1 MTEHSHLTHPHPHPH
16 SQPVRSEPRSGRQK
30 IAVLVIHG
38 LGNQE
43 TSYAE
48 EFTRPI
54 YQALCKHWAG
64 DPRSP
69 ADDIV
74 FQPVYWAPLLQ
85 WRQNDLL
92 MRFDTHF
99 KLDFMPLRRL
109 FAGYL
114 GDVFAY
120 QPTPKHGDAYDLV
133 HECMA
138 AALAEAAIK
147 VGPEAP
153 LVIVG
158 HSLGGVIA
166 FNHFYEL
173 QFGHGCGY
181 SCANA
186 QHWRDSEIPLVRGE
200 TLAGLYTIGTPLA
213 LWTVRFLD
221 SGEAIR
227 VPAPQF
233 PTHYPGV
240 GGEWINLFDVDDII
254 AWPLRCVNAH
264 FAAAVT
270 EDREVQAGGM
280 FTGWNPAVHETY
292 ARCDAVIDTV
302 VQGIVRLYE
311 SVNPRPEPRPER

>member
-1 MTEHSHLTHPHPHPH
+1 MVDTDSQHATHHAHTHAPA
-16 SQPVRSEPRSGRQK
+16 EKGGAQK

-38 LGNQE
+38 LGNQD
-43 TSYAE
+43 SGYAE

-54 YQALCKHWAG
+54 YQGLCKHWAG
-64 DPRSP
+64 DPRCP
-69 ADDIV
+69 WDDIV

-92 MRFDTHF
+92 LRFDTHF

-120 QPTPKHGDAYDLV
+120 QPTPQHGDAYDLV

-138 AALAEAAIK
+138 GALAEAAAK
-147 VGPEAP
+147 VGAEAP

-166 FNHFYEL
+166 FNHFFEL

-181 SCANA
+181 SCASA
-186 QHWRDSEIPLVRGE
+186 QHWRDSELPLVRGE

-221 SGEAIR
+221 SGDAIR
-227 VPAPQF
+227 VPSPRF
-233 PTHYPGV
+233 STHYPGV
-240 GGEWINLFDVDDII
+240 AGEWINLFDVDDII
-254 AWPLRCVNAH
+254 AWPLRCVNSS
-264 FAAAVT
+264 FAEAVS
-270 EDREVQAGGM
+270 EDREVHAGGL

-292 ARCDAVIDTV
+292 ARCDTVIDTV

-311 SVNPRPEPRPER
+311 AVNPRPAA

>member
-1 MTEHSHLTHPHPHPH
+1 MADEHDHEHEHG
-16 SQPVRSEPRSGRQK
+16 PRGQVAPGASAGRRK

-43 TSYAE
+43 SGYAE

-54 YQALCKHWAG
+54 YKALVEHWRD

-69 ADDIV
+69 VEDIV

-92 MRFDTHF
+92 LRFETHF

-120 QPTPKHGDAYDLV
+120 QPTPQHGDAYDLV
-133 HECMA
+133 HECFA
-138 AALAEAAIK
+138 EALADVAKK
-147 VGPEAP
+147 VGPAAP

-181 SCANA
+181 SAAGA
-186 QHWRDSEIPLVRGE
+186 QHWRDSDLPLVRGE
-200 TLAGLYTIGTPLA
+200 TLAALYTIGTPLA

-227 VPAPQF
+227 VPAPGF
-233 PTHYPGV
+233 GAHFPGV
-240 GGEWINLFDVDDII
+240 AGEWINLFDVDDII
-254 AWPLRCVNAH
+254 AWPLRCVSAP
-264 FAAAVT
+264 FAANVT
-270 EDREVQAGGM
+270 EDREVHAGGL
-280 FTGWNPAVHETY
+280 FTSWNPAVHETY

-302 VQGIVRLYE
+302 VQGIVKLYE
-311 SVNPRPEPRPER
+311 AVNPRPGP